1 MRTQLLVGVVVALH
15 AMAIGTLV
23 FMQGCGT
30 TTGGQIERADPPP
43 APVMPPKGAGPVAP
57 VSPAL
62 PPPALN
68 PPPPAPVSVPVVE
81 VGEYVVQ
88 SGDAIS
94 KIAKKFGVSVRE
106 LCELNKITDPNKL
119 RQGQRLIVPR
129 VPGAPAPA
137 PVVPPAA
144 PRVKAP
150 DVRPATVR
158 KVETPKPAA
167 PSVEGAVYEVQ
178 PGDSLGKIAKQTG
191 VKVAALREA
200 NQLKGDLIRVGQKL
214 TIPVAAASAPAAPSV
229 TPPPVAPAPPASA
242 PAADPVVVP
251 PVPAPAVSAPA
262 PVPEAPLPTPSDL
275 KAPPAPAQPGS
286 PSPAQPATSA
296 QPYRYPATQG
306 ETLKQIAKAFLLE
319 PEELAAF
326 NNLPVDA
333 QLKAGQIVLVPVK
346 E

>member
-68 PPPPAPVSVPVVE
+68 PPPAPAPAPVVE

-88 SGDAIS
+88 SGDAMS
-94 KIAKKFGVSVRE
+94 KIAKKFGLSVRE

-137 PVVPPAA
+137 PAPVTPPAA

-150 DVRPATVR
+150 EVRPAPVR
-158 KVETPKPAA
+158 KVEAPKPAA
-167 PSVEGAVYEVQ
+167 PAAGGAVYEVQ

-214 TIPVAAASAPAAPSV
+214 TIPGAATTAAAVPPPPAAPV
-229 TPPPVAPAPPASA
+229 PPAAPAPE
-242 PAADPVVVP
+242 PVVAP
-251 PVPAPAVSAPA
+251 PAPVPA
-262 PVPEAPLPTPSDL
+262 PVPEAPVP
-275 KAPPAPAQPGS
+275 PPADLTASPAPVPPAS
-286 PSPAQPATSA
+286 PSPAQPASSA
-296 QPYRYPATQG
+296 LPYRYPATQG